1 MDSSGA
7 HRPCCPASGVALVLY
22 QGECEVLA
30 RSSCSEVIRDR
41 TMLYANIG
49 HLMQGVIGPLS
60 AHDATTAEEVIRERK
75 VLLPADP
82 SSVKSGED
90 LGERVILIHESGHW
104 SGLTGRNLSASLLRS
119 SDVFNVTPCLFAS
132 CTLI

>member
-1 MDSSGA
+1 MDSVGVHCSYY
-7 HRPCCPASGVALVLY
+7 RTSCVALVLY

-49 HLMQGVIGPLS
+49 HLIQGVICPLS

-75 VLLPADP
+75 VLLPADT
-82 SSVKSGED
+82 D
-90 LGERVILIHESGHW
+90 AQ
-104 SGLTGRNLSASLLRS
+104 SGLKRPLGNSGYCCLIQKVGRETHNMGR
-119 SDVFNVTPCLFAS
+119 FPP
-132 CTLI
+132 